1 MAFPTLEEVVQQL
14 REIAEDD
21 TIGSESMITSL
32 EIDSLD
38 LMEWVFEIEG
48 QAETRF
54 DDALYSKKS
63 LESTTVGDFYERVK
77 SASS

>member
-1 MAFPTLEEVVQQL
+1 MTFPTLEQVVQQL
-14 REIAEDD
+14 REIAEDE
-21 TIGSESMITSL
+21 TIGPESVITAL

-48 QAETRF
+48 QAETRI
-54 DDALYSKKS
+54 DDSLYSKES

-77 SASS
+77 TASS